1 MEFEK
6 VVCKRR
12 SIRKFKEDQTD
23 KNDIEKMIEALRLAP
38 SAKNRQPW
46 KLLVLEG
53 DKKDAVANIMLHALE
68 DEDYELPGYANSSK
82 YSALVMKQAP
92 IVFLVL
98 REHDDL
104 WFYEDLISIG
114 AAIENLCLSATDL
127 NLGSLWIR
135 DTVYTQKRILDY
147 LGYPELDLVSAIA
160 VGYPDEQPSP
170 RPRKSREELLLE
182 VK

>member
-6 VVCKRR
+6 VIHERR
-12 SIRKFKEDQTD
+12 SIRKFKEDTI
-23 KNDIEKMIEALRLAP
+23 KEEDIEKMVEALRLAP

-46 KLLVLEG
+46 KVMVLKGE
-53 DKKDAVANIMLHALE
+53 KKDAVADIMLHALE

-92 IVFLVL
+92 VVFLVL

-114 AAIENLCLSATDL
+114 AAIEHLCLAATDS

-135 DTVYTQKRILDY
+135 DTVYTQKRIMDY

-170 RPRKSREELLLE
+170 RPRKSIEEIILD
-182 VK
+182 